1 MQEITEDMVSEL
13 NEQFKDTIIEFKLG
27 HSITAVVDIKMK
39 PQYTNIFDS
48 YILNLTAETKRNLQD
63 FFRKYSIHIMFNN
76 TASCF
81 WATTKE

>member
-27 HSITAVVDIKMK
+27 HSITTVVDIKMK

-48 YILNLTAETKRNLQD
+48 YILNLTEETKRNLRD
-63 FFRKYSIHIMFNN
+63 FFRKYNINIMFNN